1 MNISATKLR
10 TMFIVFLLAIGSGLV
25 TPTQAQEATRYQ
37 YPDVPRGHWA
47 YEALYHLNSL
57 GWVEGYPN
65 GNYGGD
71 KSMQRY
77 EFARVISIFGTY
89 HGFTPKFYTYKEMG
103 SRWAA
108 ESVAMR
114 LQPISVV
121 QSPLE
126 SDQVNYPDVPPGH
139 WAYEAVRGT
148 TIMGVVQGLPNGTF
162 EGHRYLTRYDCA
174 VALVRLLNRLGL
186 PSNRDGNAES
196 KKDDA
201 LVVPSYPDVPE
212 THWAF
217 HAISTLSK
225 QGIFEGFAD
234 GNYHGSKAMSRY
246 EFAITLSRVLRL
258 GSR

>member
-1 MNISATKLR
+1 MNKTATKAR
-10 TMFIVFLLAIGSGLV
+10 TMFIILSLAMNSELIA
-25 TPTQAQEATRYQ
+25 PTHAQETTRYQ

-47 YEALYHLNSL
+47 SEAINHLDNDG

-71 KSMQRY
+71 KVMKRY
-77 EFARVISIFGTY
+77 EFARVISIFGTIK
-89 HGFTPKFYTYKEMG
+89 GFTPKFYTQK
-103 SRWAA
+103 
-108 ESVAMR
+108 AMR
-114 LQPISVV
+114 LQPINVV
-121 QSPLE
+121 SAQHQQWTEPE
-126 SDQVNYPDVPPGH
+126 YPDVPRGH
-139 WAYEAVRGT
+139 WGYSSVSVLSK
-148 TIMGVVQGLPNGTF
+148 MGVIEGLPNGTF
-162 EGHRYLTRYDCA
+162 RGNISLTRYDCA
-174 VALVRLLNRLGL
+174 VAIARLLNRLGL

-201 LVVPSYPDVPE
+201 LVMPSYPDVPE

-234 GNYHGSKAMSRY
+234 GNYHGSKPMSRY
-246 EFAITLSRVLRL
+246 EFAVTLARVLRL